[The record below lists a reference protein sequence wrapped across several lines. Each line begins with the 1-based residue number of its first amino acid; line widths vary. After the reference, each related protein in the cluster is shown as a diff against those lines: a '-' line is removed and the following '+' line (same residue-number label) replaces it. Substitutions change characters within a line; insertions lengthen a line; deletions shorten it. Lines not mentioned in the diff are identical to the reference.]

1 VFGTQIAKGV
11 LALAVVLLM
20 GGLAIEGVHR
30 LGHIFLF
37 SVALALALAVA
48 AIPEGLPAVLTLA
61 LALGVERMANAK
73 AAVRRL
79 SAVEPLGSVTVITT
93 DKTGTLTENRMH
105 VKGIDSPDEARALRA
120 MVLANDAEID
130 TGAGDPLE
138 VALLAHAQAQG
149 VDAAALREQHPRFG
163 VLPFDSAIKFMR
175 VTVAEQDRHVS
186 YLKGAPEVLL
196 ARSRFR
202 DDKRLGW
209 EAKALLARRRG
220 LPRAGGRGQ

>member
-1 VFGTQIAKGV
+1 LHVFGTQIAKGV

-196 ARSRFR
+196 AR
-202 DDKRLGW
+202 
-209 EAKALLARRRG
+209 RRG